1 MEGVEAMTRAAKADR
16 LARAR
21 TGEGLSAGRRIYD
34 GGLRALVWA
43 CAGVTVALLLFLIG
57 YICFRGLPNLSLEFL
72 TSQES
77 LIRGTM
83 GILPAINNTL
93 YVVVATLVIA
103 LPLGV
108 GAAVY
113 LTEYAANRRLVAG
126 IEFATETLAGI
137 PSILYALVGYLA
149 FSKTL
154 GLGYSL
160 LAASLALAM
169 MNLPTIIRTTQE
181 SLKTVPQGY
190 REGAL
195 GLGSGKWH
203 MIRTIVLPGSIDG
216 IVTGCIL
223 AVGRIIGESAVL
235 LYVGGM
241 GNSMNDFFASW
252 DKFTHSSGATL
263 TVQLYVFAKE
273 RAMMDPAFA
282 VAVVLL
288 VLALAINLA
297 AKLAGKKLRQKHG

>member
-1 MEGVEAMTRAAKADR
+1 MESVNCVTANKTAVLERERPGRAMSLNRRVYDR
-16 LARAR
+16 GMRSLLW
-21 TGEGLSAGRRIYD
+21 LSAGIT
-34 GGLRALVWA
+34 
-43 CAGVTVALLLFLIG
+43 CALLVFLMG
-57 YICFRGLPNLSLEFL
+57 YILWRGIPQLNWQFL
-72 TSQES
+72 TSSES
-77 LIRGTM
+77 VLKGTL
-83 GILPAINNTL
+83 GILPAICNTL
-93 YVVVATLVIA
+93 YVVCVTLCIA

-113 LTEYAANRRLVAG
+113 LTEYATNHKLVSA
-126 IEFATETLAGI
+126 IEFAAETLSGI

-149 FSKTL
+149 FCKTL

-181 SLKTVPQGY
+181 SLKTVPQSY

-203 MIRTIVLPGSIDG
+203 MIRTVVLPSSIDG

-223 AVGRIIGESAVL
+223 AVGRIVGESAVL

-241 GNSMNDFFASW
+241 GNAMNDFFASP
-252 DKFTHSSGATL
+252 DKFLHSSGATL

-288 VLALAINLA
+288 VLTFAINLA
-297 AKLAGKKLRQKHG
+297 AKAAGKKLRQKN

>member
-1 MEGVEAMTRAAKADR
+1 MEGVNTMSQTAKAAQPSR
-16 LARAR
+16 S
-21 TGEGLSAGRRIYD
+21 GVKSGLSARRRAYD
-34 GGLRALVWA
+34 SGLRGLVWL
-43 CAGVTVALLLFLIG
+43 CAGLTCALLLFLIG
-57 YICFRGLPNLSLEFL
+57 YICYRGLPHLSWEFL
-72 TSQES
+72 TTQES
-77 LIRGTM
+77 LLRGTL
-83 GILPAINNTL
+83 GIRPAIYNTL
-93 YVVVATLVIA
+93 YVIGVTLVIA

-113 LTEYAANRRLVAG
+113 LTEYATNHRLVAG
-126 IEFATETLAGI
+126 IEFATETLSGI

-149 FSKTL
+149 FSMTL

-160 LAASLALAM
+160 LAASLTLAM

-241 GNSMNDFFASW
+241 GNSMNDFFASV
-252 DKFTHSSGATL
+252 DNFTHSSGATL

-288 VLALAINLA
+288 VLSLVINLA
-297 AKLAGKKLRQKHG
+297 AKLAGRKLKQK

>member
-1 MEGVEAMTRAAKADR
+1 MESVNCVTANKTAVLERE
-16 LARAR
+16 R
-21 TGEGLSAGRRIYD
+21 TGCTMSLNRRVYDRGMRSLLWLSAGIT
-34 GGLRALVWA
+34 
-43 CAGVTVALLLFLIG
+43 CALLVFLMG
-57 YICFRGLPNLSLEFL
+57 YILWRGIPQLSWQFL
-72 TSQES
+72 TSSES
-77 LIRGTM
+77 VLKGTL
-83 GILPAINNTL
+83 GILPAICNTL
-93 YVVVATLVIA
+93 YVVCVTLCIA

-113 LTEYAANRRLVAG
+113 LTEYATNHKLVSA
-126 IEFATETLAGI
+126 IEFAAETLSGI

-149 FSKTL
+149 FCKTL

-181 SLKTVPQGY
+181 SLKTVPQSY

-203 MIRTIVLPGSIDG
+203 MIRTVVLPSSIDG

-223 AVGRIIGESAVL
+223 AVGRIVGESAVL

-241 GNSMNDFFASW
+241 GNAMNDFFASP
-252 DKFTHSSGATL
+252 DKFLHSSGATL

-288 VLALAINLA
+288 VLTLAINLA
-297 AKLAGKKLRQKHG
+297 AKAAGKKLRQKQ

>member
-1 MEGVEAMTRAAKADR
+1 MESVNCVTANKTAVLERE
-16 LARAR
+16 R
-21 TGEGLSAGRRIYD
+21 TGCAMSLNRRVYDRGMRSLLWLSAGIT
-34 GGLRALVWA
+34 
-43 CAGVTVALLLFLIG
+43 CALLVFLMG
-57 YICFRGLPNLSLEFL
+57 YILWRGIPQLNWQFL
-72 TSQES
+72 TSSES
-77 LIRGTM
+77 VLKGTL
-83 GILPAINNTL
+83 GILPAVCNTL
-93 YVVVATLVIA
+93 YVVCVTLCIA

-113 LTEYAANRRLVAG
+113 LTEYATNHKLVSA
-126 IEFATETLAGI
+126 IEFAAETLSGI

-149 FSKTL
+149 FCKTL

-181 SLKTVPQGY
+181 SLKTVPQSY

-203 MIRTIVLPGSIDG
+203 MIRTVVLPSSIDG

-223 AVGRIIGESAVL
+223 AVGRIVGEAAVL

-241 GNSMNDFFASW
+241 GNAMNDFFASP
-252 DKFTHSSGATL
+252 DKFLHSSGATL

-288 VLALAINLA
+288 VLTLAINLA
-297 AKLAGKKLRQKHG
+297 AKAAGKKLRQKQ

>member
-1 MEGVEAMTRAAKADR
+1 MESVNYVAANKSAVLER
-16 LARAR
+16 EQTARAVCLR
-21 TGEGLSAGRRIYD
+21 RRVYDRGMRGLLWLSAGIT
-34 GGLRALVWA
+34 
-43 CAGVTVALLLFLIG
+43 CALLVFLMG
-57 YICFRGLPNLSLEFL
+57 YILWRGIPQLSWQFL
-72 TSQES
+72 TSSES
-77 LIRGTM
+77 VLKGTL
-83 GILPAINNTL
+83 GILPAVCNTL
-93 YVVVATLVIA
+93 YVVCVTLCIA

-113 LTEYAANRRLVAG
+113 LTEYATNHKLVSA
-126 IEFATETLAGI
+126 IEFAAETLSGI

-149 FSKTL
+149 FCKTL

-181 SLKTVPQGY
+181 SQKTVPQSY

-203 MIRTIVLPGSIDG
+203 MIRTVVLPSSIDG

-223 AVGRIIGESAVL
+223 AVGRIVGESAVL

-241 GNSMNDFFASW
+241 GNAMNDFFASP
-252 DKFTHSSGATL
+252 DKFLHSSGATL

-288 VLALAINLA
+288 VLTFAINLA
-297 AKLAGKKLRQKHG
+297 AKAAGKKLRQKN

>member
-1 MEGVEAMTRAAKADR
+1 MEGTTVLTAQTASGAER
-16 LARAR
+16 R
-21 TGEGLSAGRRIYD
+21 TGASALSRGRRLYDTGLRSLLWLSAG
-34 GGLRALVWA
+34 LT
-43 CAGVTVALLLFLIG
+43 CALLLALIG
-57 YICFRGLPNLSLEFL
+57 YILWRGVPQLSWEFL
-72 TSQES
+72 STAES
-77 LIRGTM
+77 VRRGTL
-83 GILPAINNTL
+83 GILPALANTL
-93 YVVVATLVIA
+93 YVVAVTLAIA

-113 LTEYAANRRLVAG
+113 LTEYAQHHRLVEG
-126 IEFATETLAGI
+126 IEFASETLSGI

-149 FSKTL
+149 FCKTL

-160 LAASLALAM
+160 LAASMTLAM

-181 SLKTVPQGY
+181 SLKTVPQSY

-203 MIRTIVLPGSIDG
+203 MIRTVVLPGSIDG

-223 AVGRIIGESAVL
+223 AVGRIVGESAVL

-241 GNSMNDFFASW
+241 GGSMNHFFASP
-252 DKFTHSSGATL
+252 DKLIHSSGATL

-288 VLALAINLA
+288 VLTFGINLA
-297 AKLAGKKLRQKHG
+297 AKAAGKRLRQK

>member
-1 MEGVEAMTRAAKADR
+1 MNNSASASR
-16 LARAR
+16 R
-21 TGEGLSAGRRIYD
+21 TWNRVMN
-34 GGLRALVWA
+34 ALVWA
-43 CAGVTVALLLFLIG
+43 SAVLVIVLVAGILGMVLV
-57 YICFRGLPNLSLEFL
+57 RGIPHISWKFL
-72 TSQES
+72 TTTASV
-77 LIRGTM
+77 LKGTD
-83 GILPAINNTL
+83 GILPAILNTL
-93 YVVVATLVIA
+93 YVILLTLLIV

-113 LTEYAANRRLVAG
+113 LTEYAQNRKVISV
-126 IEFATETLAGI
+126 IEFTNETLAGI
-137 PSILYALVGYLA
+137 PSIIYGLVGMLVFA
-149 FSKTL
+149 QTL
-154 GLGYSL
+154 GFQTCLLSGSL
-160 LAASLALAM
+160 TLVI

-195 GLGSGKWH
+195 GLGAGKWH
-203 MIRTIVLPGSIDG
+203 IIRTIVLPCSIDG

-223 AVGRIIGESAVL
+223 AVGRIVGESAVL

-241 GNSMNDFFASW
+241 GNAMNDFFASP
-252 DKFTHSSGATL
+252 DKFLHSSGATL

-288 VLALAINLA
+288 VLTLAINLA
-297 AKLAGKKLRQKHG
+297 AKAAGKKLRQKQ

>member
-1 MEGVEAMTRAAKADR
+1 MESVNCVTANKTAVLERE
-16 LARAR
+16 R
-21 TGEGLSAGRRIYD
+21 TGCTMSLNRRVYDRGMRSLLWLSAGIT
-34 GGLRALVWA
+34 
-43 CAGVTVALLLFLIG
+43 CALLMFLMG
-57 YICFRGLPNLSLEFL
+57 YILWRGIPQLSWQFL
-72 TSQES
+72 TSSES
-77 LIRGTM
+77 VLKGTL
-83 GILPAINNTL
+83 GILPAVCNTL
-93 YVVVATLVIA
+93 YVVCVTLCIA

-113 LTEYAANRRLVAG
+113 LTEYATNHKLVSA
-126 IEFATETLAGI
+126 IEFAAETLSGI

-149 FSKTL
+149 FCKTL

-181 SLKTVPQGY
+181 SLKTVPQSY

-203 MIRTIVLPGSIDG
+203 MIRTVVLPSSIDG

-223 AVGRIIGESAVL
+223 AVGRIVGESAVL

-241 GNSMNDFFASW
+241 GNAMNDFFASP
-252 DKFTHSSGATL
+252 DKFLHSSGATL

-288 VLALAINLA
+288 VLTLAINLA
-297 AKLAGKKLRQKHG
+297 AKAAGKKLRQKQ

>member
-1 MEGVEAMTRAAKADR
+1 MEGTTVLTAQTAPAAER
-16 LARAR
+16 R
-21 TGEGLSAGRRIYD
+21 TGASALSRGRRLYDTGLRSLLWLSAG
-34 GGLRALVWA
+34 LT
-43 CAGVTVALLLFLIG
+43 CALLLALIG
-57 YICFRGLPNLSLEFL
+57 YILWRGVPQLSWEFL
-72 TSQES
+72 STAES
-77 LIRGTM
+77 VRRGTL
-83 GILPAINNTL
+83 GILPALANTL
-93 YVVVATLVIA
+93 YVVVVTLAIA

-113 LTEYAANRRLVAG
+113 LTEYAEHRRLVEG
-126 IEFATETLAGI
+126 IEFASETLSGI

-149 FSKTL
+149 FCKTL

-160 LAASLALAM
+160 LAASMTLAM

-181 SLKTVPQGY
+181 SLKTVPQSY

-203 MIRTIVLPGSIDG
+203 MIRTVVLPGSIDG

-223 AVGRIIGESAVL
+223 AVGRIVGESAVL

-241 GNSMNDFFASW
+241 GGSMNHFFASP
-252 DKFTHSSGATL
+252 DKFIHSSGATL

-288 VLALAINLA
+288 VLTFGINLA
-297 AKLAGKKLRQKHG
+297 AKAAGKRLRQK

>member
-1 MEGVEAMTRAAKADR
+1 MESVNCVTADKSAVLER
-16 LARAR
+16 ER
-21 TGEGLSAGRRIYD
+21 TGCAMSLNRRVYDRGMRSLLWLSAGIT
-34 GGLRALVWA
+34 
-43 CAGVTVALLLFLIG
+43 CALLVFLMG
-57 YICFRGLPNLSLEFL
+57 YILWRGIPQLSWQFL
-72 TSQES
+72 TSSES
-77 LIRGTM
+77 VLKGTL
-83 GILPAINNTL
+83 GILPAVCNTL
-93 YVVVATLVIA
+93 YVVCVTLCIA

-113 LTEYAANRRLVAG
+113 LTEYATNHKLVSA
-126 IEFATETLAGI
+126 IEFAAETLSGI

-149 FSKTL
+149 FCKTL

-181 SLKTVPQGY
+181 SLKTVPQSY

-203 MIRTIVLPGSIDG
+203 MIRTVVLPSSIDG

-223 AVGRIIGESAVL
+223 AVGRIVGESAVL

-241 GNSMNDFFASW
+241 GNAMNDFFASP
-252 DKFTHSSGATL
+252 DKFLHSSGATL

-288 VLALAINLA
+288 VLTLAINLA
-297 AKLAGKKLRQKHG
+297 AKAAGKKLRQKQ

>member
-1 MEGVEAMTRAAKADR
+1 MESVNCVTANKTAVLERE
-16 LARAR
+16 R
-21 TGEGLSAGRRIYD
+21 TGCAMSLNRRVYDRGMRSLLWLSAGIT
-34 GGLRALVWA
+34 
-43 CAGVTVALLLFLIG
+43 CALLMFLMG
-57 YICFRGLPNLSLEFL
+57 YILWRGIPQLSWQFL
-72 TSQES
+72 TSSES
-77 LIRGTM
+77 VLKGTL
-83 GILPAINNTL
+83 GILPAICNTL
-93 YVVVATLVIA
+93 YVVCVTLCIA

-113 LTEYAANRRLVAG
+113 LTEYATNHKLVSA
-126 IEFATETLAGI
+126 IEFAAETLSGI

-149 FSKTL
+149 FCKTL

-181 SLKTVPQGY
+181 SLKTVPQSY

-203 MIRTIVLPGSIDG
+203 MIRTVVLPSSIDG

-223 AVGRIIGESAVL
+223 AVGRIVGESAVL

-241 GNSMNDFFASW
+241 GNAMNDFFASP
-252 DKFTHSSGATL
+252 DKFLHSSGATL

-288 VLALAINLA
+288 VLTLAINLA
-297 AKLAGKKLRQKHG
+297 AKAAGKKLRQKQ

>member
-1 MEGVEAMTRAAKADR
+1 MSQTVDGNIQSGSRSRPA
-16 LARAR
+16 
-21 TGEGLSAGRRIYD
+21 LSRSRRIYD
-34 GGLRALVWA
+34 SGLRALLWI
-43 CAGVTVALLLFLIG
+43 CAGVTCALLLFLIG
-57 YICFRGLPNLSLEFL
+57 YICYRGVPSLSWEFL
-72 TSQES
+72 TTKES
-77 LIRGTM
+77 LLKGTM
-83 GILPAINNTL
+83 GILPAIQNTL
-93 YVVVATLVIA
+93 YVVGVTLIIV

-113 LTEYAANRRLVAG
+113 LTEYATNRFLVNG
-126 IEFATETLAGI
+126 IEFAAETLSGI

-160 LAASLALAM
+160 LAASLTLAM

-181 SLKTVPQGY
+181 SLKTVPQSY

-216 IVTGCIL
+216 IITGCIL
-223 AVGRIIGESAVL
+223 SVGRIIGESAVL

-241 GNSMNDFFASW
+241 GNSMNDFFASPGQ
-252 DKFTHSSGATL
+252 FAHSSGATL
-263 TVQLYVFAKE
+263 TVALYVFAKE
-273 RAMMDPAFA
+273 RAILDPAFGT
-282 VAVVLL
+282 AVVLL
-288 VLALAINLA
+288 MLTLIINLS
-297 AKLAGKKLRQKHG
+297 AKVVGRKLRQRQA

>member
-1 MEGVEAMTRAAKADR
+1 MESVNCVTADKTAVLER
-16 LARAR
+16 ER
-21 TGEGLSAGRRIYD
+21 TGCAMSLNRRVYDRGMRSLLWLSAGIT
-34 GGLRALVWA
+34 
-43 CAGVTVALLLFLIG
+43 CALLVFLMG
-57 YICFRGLPNLSLEFL
+57 YILWRGIPQLNWQFL
-72 TSQES
+72 TSSES
-77 LIRGTM
+77 VLKGTL
-83 GILPAINNTL
+83 GILPAICNTL
-93 YVVVATLVIA
+93 YVVCVTLCIA

-113 LTEYAANRRLVAG
+113 LTEYATNHKLVSA
-126 IEFATETLAGI
+126 IEFAAETLSGI

-149 FSKTL
+149 FCKTL

-181 SLKTVPQGY
+181 SLKTVPQSY

-203 MIRTIVLPGSIDG
+203 MIRTVVLPSSIDG

-223 AVGRIIGESAVL
+223 AVGRIVGESAVL

-241 GNSMNDFFASW
+241 GNAMNDFFASP
-252 DKFTHSSGATL
+252 DKFLHSSGATL

-288 VLALAINLA
+288 VLTLAINLA
-297 AKLAGKKLRQKHG
+297 AKAAGKKLRQKQ

>member
-1 MEGVEAMTRAAKADR
+1 MESVNCVTADKTAVLER
-16 LARAR
+16 ER
-21 TGEGLSAGRRIYD
+21 TGCAMSLNRRVYDRGMRSLLWLSAGIT
-34 GGLRALVWA
+34 
-43 CAGVTVALLLFLIG
+43 CALLVFLMG
-57 YICFRGLPNLSLEFL
+57 YILRRGIPQLSWQFL
-72 TSQES
+72 TSSES
-77 LIRGTM
+77 VLKGTL
-83 GILPAINNTL
+83 GILPAVCNTL
-93 YVVVATLVIA
+93 YVVCVTMCIA

-113 LTEYAANRRLVAG
+113 LTEYATNHKLVSA
-126 IEFATETLAGI
+126 IEFAAETLSGI

-149 FSKTL
+149 FCKTL

-181 SLKTVPQGY
+181 SLKTVPQSY

-203 MIRTIVLPGSIDG
+203 MIRTVVLPSSIDG

-223 AVGRIIGESAVL
+223 AVGRIVGESAVL

-241 GNSMNDFFASW
+241 GNAMNDFFASP
-252 DKFTHSSGATL
+252 DKFLHSSGATL

-288 VLALAINLA
+288 VLTLAINLA
-297 AKLAGKKLRQKHG
+297 AKAAGKKLRQKQ

>member
-1 MEGVEAMTRAAKADR
+1 MEGVKHMTQTENPGNQENALSKSTLSWNRR
-16 LARAR
+16 L
-21 TGEGLSAGRRIYD
+21 YD
-34 GGLRALVWA
+34 SGLRVLLWL
-43 CAGVTVALLLFLIG
+43 CAGLTCALLIFLIG
-57 YICFRGLPNLSLEFL
+57 YIFYRGIPNLSWEFL
-72 TSQES
+72 STQES
-77 LIRGTM
+77 LLKGTM
-83 GILPAINNTL
+83 GILPAIQNTL
-93 YVVVATLVIA
+93 YVVVVTLAIA

-113 LTEYAANRRLVAG
+113 LTEYATNHRLVSG
-126 IEFATETLAGI
+126 IEFATETLSGI

-149 FSKTL
+149 FCKTL

-203 MIRTIVLPGSIDG
+203 MIRTIVLPASIDG

-223 AVGRIIGESAVL
+223 AIGRIVGESAVL

-241 GNSMNDFFASW
+241 GNSLNDFFASP
-252 DKFTHSSGATL
+252 DKFIHSSGATL
-263 TVQLYVFAKE
+263 TVSLYVFAKE
-273 RAMMDPAFA
+273 RAMLDPAFG

-288 VLALAINLA
+288 VLTFLINLA
-297 AKLAGKKLRQKHG
+297 AKIVGRKLRQK

>member
-1 MEGVEAMTRAAKADR
+1 MEGTTVLT
-16 LARAR
+16 AR
-21 TGEGLSAGRRIYD
+21 TAPVAEGRTGASALSRGRRLYDTGLRSLLWLSAG
-34 GGLRALVWA
+34 LT
-43 CAGVTVALLLFLIG
+43 CALLLALIG
-57 YICFRGLPNLSLEFL
+57 YILWRGVPQLSWEFL
-72 TSQES
+72 STAES
-77 LIRGTM
+77 VRRGTL
-83 GILPAINNTL
+83 GILPALANTL
-93 YVVVATLVIA
+93 YVVVVTLAIA

-113 LTEYAANRRLVAG
+113 LTEYAQHHRLVEG
-126 IEFATETLAGI
+126 IEFASETLSGI

-149 FSKTL
+149 FCKTL

-160 LAASLALAM
+160 LAASMTLAM

-181 SLKTVPQGY
+181 SLKTVPQSY

-195 GLGSGKWH
+195 GLGSGRWH
-203 MIRTIVLPGSIDG
+203 MIRTVVLPGSIDG

-223 AVGRIIGESAVL
+223 AVGRIVGESAVL

-241 GNSMNDFFASW
+241 GGSMNHFFASP
-252 DKFTHSSGATL
+252 DKLIHSSGATL

-288 VLALAINLA
+288 VLTFGINLA
-297 AKLAGKKLRQKHG
+297 AKAAGKRLRQK

>member
-1 MEGVEAMTRAAKADR
+1 MESVNCVTANKTAVLERE
-16 LARAR
+16 R
-21 TGEGLSAGRRIYD
+21 TGCAMSLNRRVYDRGMRGLLWLSAGIT
-34 GGLRALVWA
+34 
-43 CAGVTVALLLFLIG
+43 CALLVFLMG
-57 YICFRGLPNLSLEFL
+57 YILWRGIPQLSWQFL
-72 TSQES
+72 TSSES
-77 LIRGTM
+77 VLKGTL
-83 GILPAINNTL
+83 GILPAICNTL
-93 YVVVATLVIA
+93 YVVCVTLCIA

-113 LTEYAANRRLVAG
+113 LTEYATNHKLVSA
-126 IEFATETLAGI
+126 IEFAAETLSGI

-149 FSKTL
+149 FCKTL

-181 SLKTVPQGY
+181 SLKTVPQSY

-203 MIRTIVLPGSIDG
+203 MIRTVVLPSSIDG

-223 AVGRIIGESAVL
+223 AVGRIVGESAVL

-241 GNSMNDFFASW
+241 GNAMNDFFASP
-252 DKFTHSSGATL
+252 DKFLHSSGATL

-288 VLALAINLA
+288 VLTLAINLA
-297 AKLAGKKLRQKHG
+297 AKAAGKKLRQKQ

>member
-1 MEGVEAMTRAAKADR
+1 MTQTANPGNQENALSKSTLSWNRR
-16 LARAR
+16 L
-21 TGEGLSAGRRIYD
+21 YD
-34 GGLRALVWA
+34 SGLRVLLWL
-43 CAGVTVALLLFLIG
+43 CAGLTCALLIFLIG
-57 YICFRGLPNLSLEFL
+57 YIFYRGIPNLSWEFL
-72 TSQES
+72 TTQES
-77 LIRGTM
+77 LLKGTM
-83 GILPAINNTL
+83 GILPAIQNTL
-93 YVVVATLVIA
+93 YVVVVTLAIA

-113 LTEYAANRRLVAG
+113 LTEYATNHRLVSG
-126 IEFATETLAGI
+126 IEFATETLSGI

-149 FSKTL
+149 FCKTL

-203 MIRTIVLPGSIDG
+203 MIRTIVLPASIDG

-223 AVGRIIGESAVL
+223 AIGRIVGESAVL

-241 GNSMNDFFASW
+241 GNSLNDFFASP
-252 DKFTHSSGATL
+252 DKFIHSSGATL
-263 TVQLYVFAKE
+263 TVSLYVFAKE
-273 RAMMDPAFA
+273 RAMLDPAFG

-288 VLALAINLA
+288 VLTFLINLA
-297 AKLAGKKLRQKHG
+297 AKIVGRKLRQK

>member
-1 MEGVEAMTRAAKADR
+1 MESVNCVTADKTAVLER
-16 LARAR
+16 ER
-21 TGEGLSAGRRIYD
+21 TGCAMSLNRRVYDRGMRSLLWLSAGIT
-34 GGLRALVWA
+34 
-43 CAGVTVALLLFLIG
+43 CALLVFLMG
-57 YICFRGLPNLSLEFL
+57 YILWRGIPQLSWQFL
-72 TSQES
+72 TSSES
-77 LIRGTM
+77 VLKGTL
-83 GILPAINNTL
+83 GILPAICNTL
-93 YVVVATLVIA
+93 YVVCVTLCIA

-113 LTEYAANRRLVAG
+113 LTEYATNHKLVSA
-126 IEFATETLAGI
+126 IEFAAETLSGI

-149 FSKTL
+149 FCKTL

-181 SLKTVPQGY
+181 SLKTVPQSY

-203 MIRTIVLPGSIDG
+203 MIRTVVLPSSIDG

-223 AVGRIIGESAVL
+223 AVGRIVCESAVL

-241 GNSMNDFFASW
+241 GNAMNDFFASP
-252 DKFTHSSGATL
+252 DKFLHSSGATL

-288 VLALAINLA
+288 VLTLAINLA
-297 AKLAGKKLRQKHG
+297 AKAAGKKLRQKQ

>member
-1 MEGVEAMTRAAKADR
+1 MESVNCVTADKTAVLER
-16 LARAR
+16 ER
-21 TGEGLSAGRRIYD
+21 TGCTMSLNRRVYDRGMRSLLWLSAGIT
-34 GGLRALVWA
+34 
-43 CAGVTVALLLFLIG
+43 CALLVFLMG
-57 YICFRGLPNLSLEFL
+57 YILWRGIPQLNWQFL
-72 TSQES
+72 TSSES
-77 LIRGTM
+77 VLKSTL
-83 GILPAINNTL
+83 GILPAVCNTL
-93 YVVVATLVIA
+93 YVVCVTLCIA

-113 LTEYAANRRLVAG
+113 LTEYATNHKLVSA
-126 IEFATETLAGI
+126 IEFAAETLSGI

-149 FSKTL
+149 FCKTL

-181 SLKTVPQGY
+181 SLKTVPQSY

-203 MIRTIVLPGSIDG
+203 MIRTVVLPSSIDG

-223 AVGRIIGESAVL
+223 AVGRIVGESAVL

-241 GNSMNDFFASW
+241 GNAMNDFFASP
-252 DKFTHSSGATL
+252 DKFLHSSGATL

-288 VLALAINLA
+288 VLTLAINLA
-297 AKLAGKKLRQKHG
+297 AKAAGKKLRQKQ

>member
-1 MEGVEAMTRAAKADR
+1 MESVNCVTANKTAA
-16 LARAR
+16 LEQER
-21 TGEGLSAGRRIYD
+21 TGCAMSLNRRVYDRGMRGLLWLSAGIT
-34 GGLRALVWA
+34 
-43 CAGVTVALLLFLIG
+43 CALLVFLMG
-57 YICFRGLPNLSLEFL
+57 YILWRGIPQLSWQFL
-72 TSQES
+72 TSAES
-77 LIRGTM
+77 VLKGTL
-83 GILPAINNTL
+83 GILPAICNTL
-93 YVVVATLVIA
+93 YVVCVTLCIA

-113 LTEYAANRRLVAG
+113 LTEYATNHKLVSA
-126 IEFATETLAGI
+126 IEFAAETLSGI

-149 FSKTL
+149 FCKTL

-181 SLKTVPQGY
+181 SLKTVPQSY

-203 MIRTIVLPGSIDG
+203 MIRTVVLPSSIEG

-223 AVGRIIGESAVL
+223 AVGRIVGESAVL

-241 GNSMNDFFASW
+241 GNAMNDFFASP
-252 DKFTHSSGATL
+252 DKFLHSSGATL

-288 VLALAINLA
+288 VLTFAINLA
-297 AKLAGKKLRQKHG
+297 AKAAGKKLRQKN

>member
-1 MEGVEAMTRAAKADR
+1 MESVNCVTANKTAVLEQERSGCAMSLNRRVYDR
-16 LARAR
+16 GMRSLLW
-21 TGEGLSAGRRIYD
+21 LSAGIT
-34 GGLRALVWA
+34 
-43 CAGVTVALLLFLIG
+43 CALLVFLMG
-57 YICFRGLPNLSLEFL
+57 YILWRGIPQLSWQFL
-72 TSQES
+72 TSAES
-77 LIRGTM
+77 VLKGTL
-83 GILPAINNTL
+83 GILPAICNTL
-93 YVVVATLVIA
+93 YVVCVTLCIA

-113 LTEYAANRRLVAG
+113 LTEYATNHKLVSA
-126 IEFATETLAGI
+126 IEFAAETLSGI

-149 FSKTL
+149 FCKTL

-181 SLKTVPQGY
+181 SLKTVPQSY

-203 MIRTIVLPGSIDG
+203 MIRTVVLPSSIDG

-223 AVGRIIGESAVL
+223 AVGRIVGESAVL

-241 GNSMNDFFASW
+241 GNAMNDFFASP
-252 DKFTHSSGATL
+252 DKFLHSSGATL

-288 VLALAINLA
+288 VLTLAINLA
-297 AKLAGKKLRQKHG
+297 AKAAGKKLRQKN

>member
-1 MEGVEAMTRAAKADR
+1 MESVNCVTANKTAVLERE
-16 LARAR
+16 R
-21 TGEGLSAGRRIYD
+21 TGCTMSLNRRVYDRGMRSLLWLSAGIT
-34 GGLRALVWA
+34 
-43 CAGVTVALLLFLIG
+43 CALLVFLMG
-57 YICFRGLPNLSLEFL
+57 YILWRGIPQLSWQFL
-72 TSQES
+72 TSSES
-77 LIRGTM
+77 VLKGTL
-83 GILPAINNTL
+83 GILPAICNTL
-93 YVVVATLVIA
+93 YVVCVTLCIA

-113 LTEYAANRRLVAG
+113 LTEYATKHKLVSA
-126 IEFATETLAGI
+126 IEFAAETLSGI

-149 FSKTL
+149 FCKTL

-181 SLKTVPQGY
+181 SLKTVPQSY

-203 MIRTIVLPGSIDG
+203 MIRTVVLPSSIDG

-223 AVGRIIGESAVL
+223 AVGRIVGESAVL

-241 GNSMNDFFASW
+241 GNAMNDFFASP
-252 DKFTHSSGATL
+252 DKFLHSSGATL

-288 VLALAINLA
+288 VLTLAINLA
-297 AKLAGKKLRQKHG
+297 AKAAGKKLRQKQ

>member
-1 MEGVEAMTRAAKADR
+1 MESVNCVTANKTAA
-16 LARAR
+16 LEQER
-21 TGEGLSAGRRIYD
+21 TGCAMSLNRRVYDRGMRGLLWLSAGIT
-34 GGLRALVWA
+34 
-43 CAGVTVALLLFLIG
+43 CALLVFLMG
-57 YICFRGLPNLSLEFL
+57 YILWRGIPQLSWQFL
-72 TSQES
+72 TSAES
-77 LIRGTM
+77 VLKGTL
-83 GILPAINNTL
+83 GILPVICNTL
-93 YVVVATLVIA
+93 YVVCVTLCIA

-113 LTEYAANRRLVAG
+113 LTEYATNHKLVSA
-126 IEFATETLAGI
+126 IEFAAETLSGI

-149 FSKTL
+149 FCKTL

-181 SLKTVPQGY
+181 SLKTVPQSY

-203 MIRTIVLPGSIDG
+203 MIRTVVLPSSIDG

-223 AVGRIIGESAVL
+223 AVGRIVGESAVL

-241 GNSMNDFFASW
+241 GNAMNDFFASP
-252 DKFTHSSGATL
+252 DKFLHSSGATL

-288 VLALAINLA
+288 VLTLAINLA
-297 AKLAGKKLRQKHG
+297 AKAAGKKLRQKN

>member
-1 MEGVEAMTRAAKADR
+1 MESVNCVTANKTAVLERE
-16 LARAR
+16 R
-21 TGEGLSAGRRIYD
+21 TGCTMSLNRRVYDRGMRSLLWLSAGIT
-34 GGLRALVWA
+34 
-43 CAGVTVALLLFLIG
+43 CALLVFLMG
-57 YICFRGLPNLSLEFL
+57 YILWRGIPQLSWQFL
-72 TSQES
+72 TSSES
-77 LIRGTM
+77 VLKGPL
-83 GILPAINNTL
+83 GILPAICNTL
-93 YVVVATLVIA
+93 YVVCVTLCIA

-113 LTEYAANRRLVAG
+113 LTEYATNHKLVSA
-126 IEFATETLAGI
+126 IEFAAETLSGI

-149 FSKTL
+149 FCKTL

-181 SLKTVPQGY
+181 SLKTVPQSY

-203 MIRTIVLPGSIDG
+203 MIRTVVLPSSIDG

-223 AVGRIIGESAVL
+223 AVGRIVGESAVL

-241 GNSMNDFFASW
+241 GNAMNDFFASP
-252 DKFTHSSGATL
+252 DKFLHSSGATL

-288 VLALAINLA
+288 VLTLAINLA
-297 AKLAGKKLRQKHG
+297 AKAAGNKLRQKQ

>member
-1 MEGVEAMTRAAKADR
+1 MESVNCVTANKTAA
-16 LARAR
+16 LEQER
-21 TGEGLSAGRRIYD
+21 TGCAMSLNRRVYDRGMRGLLWLSAGIT
-34 GGLRALVWA
+34 
-43 CAGVTVALLLFLIG
+43 CALLVFLMG
-57 YICFRGLPNLSLEFL
+57 YILWRGIPQLSWQFL
-72 TSQES
+72 TSAES
-77 LIRGTM
+77 VLKGTL
-83 GILPAINNTL
+83 GILPAICNTL
-93 YVVVATLVIA
+93 YVVCVTLCIA

-113 LTEYAANRRLVAG
+113 LTEYATNHKLVSA
-126 IEFATETLAGI
+126 IEFAAETLSGI

-149 FSKTL
+149 FCKTL

-181 SLKTVPQGY
+181 SLKTVPQSY

-203 MIRTIVLPGSIDG
+203 MIRTVVLPSSIDG

-223 AVGRIIGESAVL
+223 AVGRIVGESAVL

-241 GNSMNDFFASW
+241 GNAMNDFFASP
-252 DKFTHSSGATL
+252 DKFLHSSGATL

-288 VLALAINLA
+288 VLTLAINLA
-297 AKLAGKKLRQKHG
+297 AKAAGKKLRQKQ

>member
-1 MEGVEAMTRAAKADR
+1 MESVNCVTANKTAVLERE
-16 LARAR
+16 R
-21 TGEGLSAGRRIYD
+21 TGCAMSLNRRIYD
-34 GGLRALVWA
+34 RGMRSLLWLS
-43 CAGVTVALLLFLIG
+43 AGITCALLVFLMG
-57 YICFRGLPNLSLEFL
+57 YILWRGVPQLSWQFL
-72 TSQES
+72 TSSES
-77 LIRGTM
+77 VLKGTL
-83 GILPAINNTL
+83 GILPAICNTL
-93 YVVVATLVIA
+93 YVVCVTLCIA

-113 LTEYAANRRLVAG
+113 LTEYATNHKLVSA
-126 IEFATETLAGI
+126 IEFAAETLSGI

-149 FSKTL
+149 FCKTL

-181 SLKTVPQGY
+181 SLKTVPQSY

-203 MIRTIVLPGSIDG
+203 MIRTVVLPSSIDG

-223 AVGRIIGESAVL
+223 AVGRIVGESAVL

-241 GNSMNDFFASW
+241 GNAMNDFFASP
-252 DKFTHSSGATL
+252 DKFLHSSGATL

-288 VLALAINLA
+288 VLTLAINLA
-297 AKLAGKKLRQKHG
+297 AKAAGKKLRQKQ